1 MNAYTYDA
9 NGNRTTYTPSNQNQQ
24 TQANNKTHYTYE
36 PNSDRLSIITTKDD
50 KDNIIKTTH
59 YTYDNLG
66 NPVMI
71 TTKDH
76 KDNIIKQRAL
86 TYTPDGQIKSIKDND
101 KLISTYQYNHLRQR
115 IAKTT

>member
-36 PNSDRLSIITTKDD
+36 PSSDRLSIITTKDD
-50 KDNIIKTTH
+50 KDNIIK
-59 YTYDNLG
+59 
-66 NPVMI
+66 
-71 TTKDH
+71 
-76 KDNIIKQRAL
+76 QRVL